1 MNLHFLRVF
10 LLDIEFWVDS
20 LVPVGSGLPV
30 SDKKKKICSQLSPCS
45 HTGNISFS
53 SGCFQNF
60 FLGPSFSVGR
70 LGFTQVYLIWGLLK
84 LRNL

>member
-30 SDKKKKICSQLSPCS
+30 SDKKKKNLQSAE
-45 HTGNISFS
+45 
-53 SGCFQNF
+53 
-60 FLGPSFSVGR
+60 SVFPHR
-70 LGFTQVYLIWGLLK
+70 
-84 LRNL
+84 